1 MILDSELLKLHA
13 IWYYNE
19 RLHHRTPWWCCL
31 FIEPYCVQDAK
42 KPMSGEVANGEFFY
56 PIPSSYPTSFNNI
69 PKWRHFFTKST
80 QFCIDN
86 FVLINIFFQ
95 NYGEKT
101 IPTKFVCINY
111 RYLKTKN
118 AQIKSLKIVD
128 MENIFT
134 STISFIKE
142 STTE

>member
-19 RLHHRTPWWCCL
+19 RLHHRTPWCCCL

-86 FVLINIFFQ
+86 FVLINIFFSKLWWKNNSHKICLRKLLLFKNWKCP
-95 NYGEKT
+95 NYFIEHCQCGK
-101 IPTKFVCINY
+101 
-111 RYLKTKN
+111 
-118 AQIKSLKIVD
+118 KI
-128 MENIFT
+128 
-134 STISFIKE
+134 SH
-142 STTE
+142 